1 MKPEITHELKGHR
14 PIGAQRGFAATFNWM
29 LNFCRNLSGGP
40 GVTVDRT
47 DSDHPIIRIGDVKAT
62 AIAGRS
68 PFACRFHVTEDDEDG
83 KWEVY
88 LPTGCLAVGQT
99 CAPLN
104 VPMSDVDGHAD
115 EDKWFLLALDESE
128 GSPFQTRSETVTNAQ
143 GQEQTITVQ
152 IRRWEVIVHGKTS
165 AKVDGVDTLQSAAR
179 RLMYVSAKRTR
190 GSGES
195 AQTAAE
201 QAKNIWGDE
210 FSQTVGLIYVETKP
224 DISNPGKTITTRRY
238 EAGVNSSISV
248 AGRAAQNFDLVWYFE
263 VDDETGELSVTHV
276 YCVRNSTAVAGFML
290 TGPTMVEVTDAE
302 NSIWARISH
311 NPNAGSVST
320 GENILSVEMDPSNT
334 TGDDFTTWLR
344 LYNVANNVVSSD
356 YRASSL
362 VNVQVFR

>member
-1 MKPEITHELKGHR
+1 MKPHHTTALKPGT
-14 PIGAQRGFAATFNWM
+14 ALASNKGFAATFNWM

-47 DSDHPIIRIGDVKAT
+47 DNDHPIIRIGDVKAT
-62 AIAGRS
+62 AGLS

-104 VPMSDVDGHAD
+104 VPMSSVAGHD
-115 EDKWFLLALDESE
+115 EEDKWYLLALDEDE
-128 GSPFQTRSETVTNAQ
+128 GSPFQTRTEKVTDSEGN
-143 GQEQTITVQ
+143 EQTITVQ
-152 IRRWEVIVHGKTS
+152 IRRWEVIVHGKTN

-195 AQTAAE
+195 AATAE
-201 QAKNIWGDE
+201 QNAKNKWGDE

-224 DISNPGKTITTRRY
+224 DVNNQGKTITTRRY
-238 EAGVNSSISV
+238 EAGVKSSISV
-248 AGRAAQNFDLVWYFE
+248 AAKAAQNFDLVWYFE

-276 YCVRNSTAVAGFML
+276 YCIRNSTTIGGMTVD
-290 TGPTMVEVTDAE
+290 GPTMTEVTDAT
-302 NSIWARISH
+302 NSIWVRINTNTLIS
-311 NPNAGSVST
+311 GSSP
-320 GENILSVEMDPSNT
+320 NILSVVFDPSNPSS
-334 TGDDFTTWLR
+334 DDTFVTWLR
-344 LYNVANNVVSSD
+344 IYNIANNVVSAD
-356 YRASSL
+356 YRASAL
-362 VNVQVFR
+362 NNAITYR

>member
-1 MKPEITHELKGHR
+1 MKPHYTTALKPGT
-14 PIGAQRGFAATFNWM
+14 ALVSNKGFAATFNWM

-47 DSDHPIIRIGDVKAT
+47 DNDHPIIRIGDVKAT
-62 AIAGRS
+62 ATGLS

-104 VPMSDVDGHAD
+104 VPMSSVDGHD
-115 EDKWFLLALDESE
+115 EEDKWYLLALDEDE
-128 GSPFQTRSETVTNAQ
+128 GSPFQTRTETATDSE
-143 GQEQTITVQ
+143 GHEQTITVQ

-165 AKVDGVDTLQSAAR
+165 AKIDGVDTLQSAAR

-195 AQTAAE
+195 APTAEERARDC
-201 QAKNIWGDE
+201 WGDE

-224 DISNPGKTITTRRY
+224 DVLHSGQTITTRRY
-238 EAGVNSSISV
+238 EAGVKSSISV
-248 AGRAAQNFDLVWYFE
+248 AAKAAQNFDLVWYFE

-276 YCVRNSTAVAGFML
+276 YCIRNSTTIGGMTVY
-290 TGPTMVEVTDAE
+290 GPTMTEVTDAT
-302 NSIWARISH
+302 NSIWVRINTNTLIS
-311 NPNAGSVST
+311 GSSQ
-320 GENILSVEMDPSNT
+320 NILSVVFDPSNPSS
-334 TGDDFTTWLR
+334 DDTFVTWLR
-344 LYNVANNVVSSD
+344 IYNIANNVVSAD
-356 YRASSL
+356 YRASAL
-362 VNVQVFR
+362 NNAITYR